1 MPRAVPSSSKP
12 VPSIHCARQGQKLSC
27 SAAPAAMRDNFALT
41 FGNGTREAYRKEL
54 ERRKQT
60 LKML

>member
-1 MPRAVPSSSKP
+1 MLRAAPSSWKP
-12 VPSIHCARQGQKLSC
+12 VPSIRCAWQGQELSR
-27 SAAPAAMRDNFALT
+27 SAALAAMRDSFALT